1 MSCVP
6 VCDGWRVGCRGAW
19 RLRLQ
24 ERRAGVSERENQQ
37 KPIPRRKPSSA
48 GLRSIPAFF
57 AGSEETGLA
66 KSSGSG
72 QAGAG
77 AREGG
82 LTRRLLRS

>member
-6 VCDGWRVGCRGAW
+6 VCDGWRVGWRGAGDS
-19 RLRLQ
+19 
-24 ERRAGVSERENQQ
+24 A
-37 KPIPRRKPSSA
+37 SA
-48 GLRSIPAFF
+48 GEKGNPTPKTQVRLASSIRAFL
-57 AGSEETGLA
+57 AGSGVAGLA